1 MRLELPIHKAHHCTT
16 QSDAVSPYCTEIRR
30 QPYLN
35 LHSEYP
41 TVRNSG
47 ACYCSPVILITAN
60 TVLFT
65 CGEALTYSQDTPSV
79 LYYQFSD
86 AIDRKSSGEYP
97 HSNLHTNHIC
107 AACLATPC
115 SAVRLAVYKQYTNYV
130 RLTEHA
136 GSV

>member
-1 MRLELPIHKAHHCTT
+1 VGVLTASIWLKILT
-16 QSDAVSPYCTEIRR
+16 VSPYCTEVHR

-41 TVRNSG
+41 TVWNSG
-47 ACYCSPVILITAN
+47 ACYCSPVILITGI
-60 TVLFT
+60 TVLFI
-65 CGEALTYSQDTPSV
+65 CGEALTYSQDRPSV
-79 LYYQFSD
+79 LSYQFSD
-86 AIDRKSSGEYP
+86 AIDRKSSGKYP
-97 HSNLHTNHIC
+97 HSKPHANCIC

-115 SAVRLAVYKQYTNYV
+115 SAVRLAMYQSFRHYTNYV